1 MMSGKK
7 EFYPKVKESFIAAG
21 YEYYDGDEDIKG
33 KTRQHRRKPDYI
45 AVKGNLIII
54 GEIKSSNEPPTS
66 GSWRQKQ
73 PNDSSE
79 FAKVRQ
85 DIFDLERAGML
96 DPNVG
101 GHGIII
107 RGQIPDYVSNLGI
120 TYDLP
125 SGTSRR
131 TIRGGYSVPAEQ
143 AGNVVNALKNCGK
156 RGYRVV
162 ENGGQAATF
171 IFDL

>member
-1 MMSGKK
+1 MSGKNK
-7 EFYPKVKESFIAAG
+7 FYPKVKKSFIEAG

-45 AVKGNLIII
+45 AVKGNVIII
-54 GEIKSSNEPPTS
+54 GEIKSPNEPPTS

-85 DIFDLERAGML
+85 DIIDLERAGML

-107 RGQIPDYVSNLGI
+107 RGQIPDYFSNLGI

-125 SGTSRR
+125 AGISGR

-143 AGNVVNALKNCGK
+143 ADNLRAALKNCGK
-156 RGYRVV
+156 RDYQVV
-162 ENGGQAATF
+162 DNRWQGGTLS
-171 IFDL
+171 FDL

>member
-1 MMSGKK
+1 MSGKNK
-7 EFYPKVKESFIAAG
+7 FYPKVKKSFIEAG
-21 YEYYDGDEDIKG
+21 YDYYDGDEDIKG

-45 AVKGNLIII
+45 AVKGNVIII

-73 PNDSSE
+73 PNDSDE

-85 DIFDLERAGML
+85 DILDLERAGML
-96 DPNVG
+96 DPDVG

-125 SGTSRR
+125 TEISGR
-131 TIRGGYSVPAEQ
+131 TLKGGYSVPAEQ
-143 AGNVVNALKNCGK
+143 AGNVTNALENCGK
-156 RGYRVV
+156 REYQVV
-162 ENGGQAATF
+162 DKRGQAATF
-171 IFDL
+171 IFDH

>member
-1 MMSGKK
+1 MSGKS
-7 EFYPKVKESFIAAG
+7 EFYPKVRESFIAAG

-33 KTRQHRRKPDYI
+33 KTRQQRRKPDYI
-45 AVKGNLIII
+45 AVKGEQIII
-54 GEIKSSNEPPTS
+54 GEIKSPNEPPSS

-73 PNDSSE
+73 PNDSTE

-85 DIFDLERAGML
+85 DVLDLERSGMI

-107 RGQIPDYVSNLGI
+107 RGQIPDYISKIGV

-125 SGTSRR
+125 ISKSGAK
-131 TIRGGYSVPAEQ
+131 IKGGGIPCHLSKPNMLRLHY
-143 AGNVVNALKNCGK
+143 LT
-156 RGYRVV
+156 V
-162 ENGGQAATF
+162 EK
-171 IFDL
+171 

>member
-1 MMSGKK
+1 
-7 EFYPKVKESFIAAG
+7 
-21 YEYYDGDEDIKG
+21 
-33 KTRQHRRKPDYI
+33 
-45 AVKGNLIII
+45 
-54 GEIKSSNEPPTS
+54 
-66 GSWRQKQ
+66 
-73 PNDSSE
+73 
-79 FAKVRQ
+79 
-85 DIFDLERAGML
+85 ML

-125 SGTSRR
+125 TEISGR
-131 TIRGGYSVPAEQ
+131 TLKGGYSVPAEQ

>member
-1 MMSGKK
+1 
-7 EFYPKVKESFIAAG
+7 
-21 YEYYDGDEDIKG
+21 
-33 KTRQHRRKPDYI
+33 
-45 AVKGNLIII
+45 
-54 GEIKSSNEPPTS
+54 
-66 GSWRQKQ
+66 
-73 PNDSSE
+73 
-79 FAKVRQ
+79 
-85 DIFDLERAGML
+85 ML

-107 RGQIPDYVSNLGI
+107 RGQIPGYVSNLGI
-120 TYDLP
+120 AYDLP
-125 SGTSRR
+125 AGISGG
-131 TIRGGYSVPAEQ
+131 TIKGGYSVPAEQ